1 METFNDVIAGPGPVL
16 VDFYATW
23 CGPCKMMHPVLE
35 KVKAALGNRLRIVK
49 VDVDRHPDTA
59 AAHGIQAVPTL
70 VLVRGGEVLWR
81 QSGYLSRPDLM
92 AALDPFLQ
100 QPAP

>member
-1 METFNDVIAGPGPVL
+1 METFNDVIASPGPVL

-35 KVKAALGNRLRIVK
+35 QVKAALGDRLRIVK

-59 AAHGIQAVPTL
+59 AAQGIRSVPTL
-70 VLVRGGEVLWR
+70 LLVRGGEVLWR
-81 QSGYLSRPDLM
+81 QSGYLSRPDLL

>member
-35 KVKAALGNRLRIVK
+35 QVKAALGNRLRIVK

-59 AAHGIQAVPTL
+59 AAHGIQTVPTL

>member
-1 METFNDVIAGPGPVL
+1 METFNDVIAGPGPGL
-16 VDFYATW
+16 VDFYATG

-35 KVKAALGNRLRIVK
+35 QVKAALGNRLRIVK

-59 AAHGIQAVPTL
+59 AAHSIQAVPTL